1 MLTKEIKF
9 LLTHS
14 SIYGLGTVVAQLV
27 SFLLLPLYTR
37 YLTPGDYGILSIVE
51 VSSDIIGII
60 VTVGIARA
68 LARFYY
74 ENDKS
79 SERNTVLST
88 TYITYLIIALSVLFP
103 LMYIGEPL
111 AKLLFSSGEYGLYFR
126 ISILSLVL
134 GGIVDIGMMY
144 LRLIKKSTI
153 FILITLTRLVLLI
166 ILNII
171 FIVHYQMGILG
182 ILYSGLIV
190 KGIYAIG
197 MTGIILW
204 KTGINF
210 SSSISRRLLSYGF
223 PMIFSN
229 LGSAMV
235 KQSDKYFV
243 LYFISAADMGIYSLA
258 LKLGNAVH
266 NLLTVPFNMAYIP
279 RRFEIMNRGD
289 AKEIYSKI
297 FTYYIFLMG
306 YIGLTLSVLIP
317 EILKMMVSPDFIRAK
332 EIVPLVVLSMI
343 IFGCHYH
350 FDFGILHAKKTKLL
364 AYISILCGLAQI
376 ALNIIFIRAYGLLGA
391 VSSSIIA
398 LGLQAFLLY
407 LVSERLYRIEYDFR
421 RIFQYLALACIFYGI
436 STQIQADTLFL
447 NVMVKIILII
457 LFPLTAILLK
467 VISPQEKVKLKEILI
482 DKITSLLCSKPVIKP
497 N

>member
-14 SIYGLGTVVAQLV
+14 SIYGLGTVVAQLA

-37 YLTPGDYGILSIVE
+37 FLTPKDYGILSIVE

-74 ENDKS
+74 ENDSMDEK
-79 SERNTVLST
+79 NTVLST
-88 TYITYLIIALSVLFP
+88 AYITYIVIAASVSLP
-103 LMYIGEPL
+103 LLYMGEPL
-111 AKLLFSSGEYGLYFR
+111 AKLLFSSEEFGLYFK
-126 ISILSLVL
+126 ISILSLLL

-144 LRLIKKSTI
+144 LRLIKKSTV
-153 FILITLTRLVLLI
+153 FILVTLTRLAFLI
-166 ILNII
+166 ILNIV
-171 FIVHYQMGILG
+171 FIVHYQMGIIG

-190 KGIYAIG
+190 KGAYAIG
-197 MTGIILW
+197 MTAVILW
-204 KTGINF
+204 KTTIKF
-210 SSSISRRLLSYGF
+210 SYTLSRHLLSYGF

-229 LGSAMV
+229 LGGAAV

-279 RRFEIMNRGD
+279 RRFEIMKKDD
-289 AKEIYSKI
+289 AKTIYSRI
-297 FTYYIFLMG
+297 FTYYTFVMI
-306 YIGLTLSVLIP
+306 YVGLALSMLIP
-317 EILKMMVSPDFIRAK
+317 EILSVLVAPDFVRAK

-350 FDFGILHAKKTKLL
+350 FDFGILHAKKTKHL
-364 AYISILCGLAQI
+364 AYISTLCGIAQI
-376 ALNIIFIRAYGLLGA
+376 ALNITLIRAYGLIGA
-391 VSSSIIA
+391 VSSSLIA

-421 RIFQYLALACIFYGI
+421 RIFQYLMLAVIFYGI
-436 STQIQADTLFL
+436 STQIRLDILFL
-447 NVMVKIILII
+447 NFLIKTGLILV
-457 LFPLTAILLK
+457 FPLTAILLRI
-467 VISPQEKVKLKEILI
+467 ISPQEKDKLKAVLSA
-482 DKITSLLCSKPVIKP
+482 KMVSRFWSKPAVKP